1 MLNIRSF
8 DKAELRGRRID
19 RHLNSRK
26 SKRDLKVSALRNI
39 AAKRE
44 IPKDAGAAQG
54 GDPPV
59 KRPAPSGAAF
69 SSLLQALERTSP
81 MQLGSPPYQANA
93 AQGGDPPVKRPAPS
107 GAAFSSLLQAMERT
121 SPMQLGSPPYQ
132 ANAVVAGSPMELG
145 SPSFQVTNAEIETV
159 FSEEPMSAEKGQG
172 DEDSFIDKKCN
183 ELKRFYSAA
192 VAGME
197 EGAILPS
204 MSQTSLLSDDDWNA

>member
-19 RHLNSRK
+19 RHLESRK

-44 IPKDAGAAQG
+44 IPKDAG
-54 GDPPV
+54 
-59 KRPAPSGAAF
+59 
-69 SSLLQALERTSP
+69 
-81 MQLGSPPYQANA
+81 A